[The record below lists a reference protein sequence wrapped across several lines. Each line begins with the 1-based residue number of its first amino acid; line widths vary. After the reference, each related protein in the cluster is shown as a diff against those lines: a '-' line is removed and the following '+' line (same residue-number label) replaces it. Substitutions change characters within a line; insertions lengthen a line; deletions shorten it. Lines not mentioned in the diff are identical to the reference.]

1 MKELLLVL
9 WLIIIFATSLIET
22 YYMPR
27 YDGGYLLLFPS
38 VIYTYTKLNKF
49 GAWFVFIL
57 LAIVNPLMFI
67 VKISYL
73 LVRLLI
79 AGIKYIFTVGR

>member
-1 MKELLLVL
+1 MKELLFAL
-9 WLIIIFATSLIET
+9 WLIIIFTTTLIEANC
-22 YYMPR
+22 MPR

-38 VIYTYTKLNKF
+38 VIYEYTKLNKF

-57 LAIVNPLMFI
+57 LAIANPLMFI
-67 VKISYL
+67 YKISYL

-79 AGIKYIFTVGR
+79 AGIEYIFTVGR

>member
-9 WLIIIFATSLIET
+9 WLIIIFATTLIET
-22 YYMPR
+22 YCMPR

-38 VIYTYTKLNKF
+38 VIYVYTKLNKF

>member
-1 MKELLLVL
+1 MKELLFAL
-9 WLIIIFATSLIET
+9 WLIIIFATTLIET
-22 YYMPR
+22 NYMPR

-38 VIYTYTKLNKF
+38 VIYEYTKLNIF

>member
-1 MKELLLVL
+1 MRELLFALY
-9 WLIIIFATSLIET
+9 LIIIFATTLIEMNC
-22 YYMPR
+22 MPR

-38 VIYTYTKLNKF
+38 VIYEYTKLNKF

-67 VKISYL
+67 IKISYL
-73 LVRLLI
+73 LVNLLI
-79 AGIKYIFTVGR
+79 AGIKYIFTEDR